1 MYHYGRPTRN
11 ENPSTAQKTPASQ
24 GSRSA
29 GMVLVLGCA
38 MLTGFFLHALA
49 PEPQPQQST
58 VPAGYT
64 AVMSTTSMEAVT
76 PEQVVAAGKEER
88 YHTGAEPF
96 GYMDG
101 EWSLWEYI
109 GDLMVSLLS

>member
-1 MYHYGRPTRN
+1 MYHYGRPKGTTD
-11 ENPSTAQKTPASQ
+11 PTPETPGSQ
-24 GSRSA
+24 ASRSA
-29 GMVLVLGCA
+29 GVVLVLGCA
-38 MLTGFFLHALA
+38 MLAGFFLHMLI
-49 PEPQPQQST
+49 PELIPQVSS

-64 AVMSTTSMEAVT
+64 AVMSIVPVEETA
-76 PEQVVAAGKEER
+76 PEQVAASDREEG